1 MSMLCACR
9 TQAIDETPLDPSGGS
24 GAGGGAGGGGAVGG
38 DIAGVGG
45 APVGGSGAGGDPS
58 LESSGPSSAQLLAT
72 TNAPWGL
79 AVDATTI
86 YVAGQGIPGAG
97 PLVSVPIAGGSPSPL
112 TASSYFTVAIDE
124 TRAYWS
130 DGTTIFSCAK
140 RNCTNS
146 TTTLGRASGGE
157 THGIA
162 VDATSVYWA
171 TTSGGKIM
179 KVGKNG
185 GAAVTLASG
194 GYPYQVAVDDTN
206 VYWTDERPGTIMKVS
221 TSGGVPVQLATGQGP
236 MGIAVDGQNV
246 YFTTSDGKMV
256 QVSKNGGTAL
266 TLSDALGNEP
276 WGIATDGIHVYG
288 ASMGNGTIVKAPVGG
303 GAVAVLAAGQ
313 RAPAGI
319 AVDATYVYWTDV
331 DAGTVMRTAK

>member
-9 TQAIDETPLDPSGGS
+9 TQAIDETPLAPSGGS

-38 DIAGVGG
+38 DIASVGG

-79 AVDATTI
+79 ALDATSI

-140 RNCTNS
+140 RNCTNG
-146 TTTLGRASGGE
+146 TRLKTLCGFGLRSITGAGEGR
-157 THGIA
+157 
-162 VDATSVYWA
+162 
-171 TTSGGKIM
+171 
-179 KVGKNG
+179 
-185 GAAVTLASG
+185 TL
-194 GYPYQVAVDDTN
+194 
-206 VYWTDERPGTIMKVS
+206 WR
-221 TSGGVPVQLATGQGP
+221 
-236 MGIAVDGQNV
+236 
-246 YFTTSDGKMV
+246 
-256 QVSKNGGTAL
+256 
-266 TLSDALGNEP
+266 
-276 WGIATDGIHVYG
+276 
-288 ASMGNGTIVKAPVGG
+288 
-303 GAVAVLAAGQ
+303 
-313 RAPAGI
+313 
-319 AVDATYVYWTDV
+319 
-331 DAGTVMRTAK
+331 RT